1 MSNHI
6 ENGQVRVL
14 GIDLGKSVFQL
25 HGVDARGKSVLKQRL
40 KRDKLLEFMAQLPPC
55 LVGMEASSGAH
66 HWARKF
72 QGYGHDVRLMA
83 PQYVKP
89 YVKRHKN
96 DSVDAEAICE
106 AVQRPNMRFMGIK
119 SVAQQEIL
127 ALHRVRSLA
136 VKNRTALVNQ
146 IRGLLAEYGIVF
158 PKSIKQARR
167 AIVLI
172 LSDESS
178 EMSANFR
185 VILEDERDELAHLDE
200 RIGKYEREI
209 EALAKA
215 EPQCRLLMTIPG
227 VGPITATA
235 LLASV
240 GDVRAF
246 KNGRELS
253 AWIGLVPNQHSTGG
267 KAWLTGISKRGNGY
281 LRTLLIHGARA
292 ALRVCENKPDRRSQW
307 AVSVSERRG
316 ANKAVVALANRMA
329 RSAWAMLVKQEAY
342 GASAAV

>member
-1 MSNHI
+1 
-6 ENGQVRVL
+6 
-14 GIDLGKSVFQL
+14 
-25 HGVDARGKSVLKQRL
+25 
-40 KRDKLLEFMAQLPPC
+40 
-55 LVGMEASSGAH
+55 
-66 HWARKF
+66 
-72 QGYGHDVRLMA
+72 
-83 PQYVKP
+83 
-89 YVKRHKN
+89 
-96 DSVDAEAICE
+96 
-106 AVQRPNMRFMGIK
+106 MRFVGIK

-127 ALHRVRSLA
+127 SLHRIRSLA

-316 ANKAVVALANRMA
+316 ANRAVVALANRMA

>member
-25 HGVDARGKSVLKQRL
+25 HGVDASGKSVLKKRL
-40 KRDKLLEFMAQLPPC
+40 KRDELLEYMAQLPPC

-106 AVQRPNMRFMGIK
+106 AVQRPNMRFVGIK

-127 ALHRVRSLA
+127 SLHRIRSLA

-292 ALRVCENKPDRRSQW
+292 ALRVCENKLDRRSQW

-316 ANKAVVALANRMA
+316 ANRAVVALANRMA